1 MEIGLNKIRWLF
13 LKIQFL
19 SKPKW
24 KWLKNKA
31 NKKTIRNF
39 RKICNIFCMLRL
51 WIPYKQH
58 LIIPVND
65 RPKQSRKKIKDNL
78 FANRICVMCIYI
90 GEQRVT
96 WTQSSM
102 KMQSEIMNLFS
113 KLIDPTGST
122 GNTCK
127 KIIISFPQSKGKT
140 FRDLFTKSD
149 PYHFDLDPDPDPDP
163 DPR

>member
-78 FANRICVMCIYI
+78 FANRICVMCIYRRAKSYMDT
-90 GEQRVT
+90 EQYEDAVRDYESV
-96 WTQSSM
+96 
-102 KMQSEIMNLFS
+102 F
-113 KLIDPTGST
+113 
-122 GNTCK
+122 
-127 KIIISFPQSKGKT
+127 KT
-140 FRDLFTKSD
+140 DRSNRE
-149 PYHFDLDPDPDPDP
+149 Y
-163 DPR
+163 R